1 MEAIIAQLKTFPAR
15 FMALPVAIK
24 AALIAAVVIGL
35 GMVGVARV
43 MVDGGRRDYV
53 FTSLSPGDSAAC
65 AEALTAAGIPFSVEA
80 DGAAIAVPHD
90 KVHTAR
96 LLLAGQGLPRGAGVG
111 FELFDKGDLGVSEFT
126 QRVNLQRAI
135 EGEMARTIRSLGPV
149 REARVHITLPK
160 KGLFRDEDKGGAAA
174 VMVRLHPGRVLDE
187 SAIAGIRHLVASAVP
202 GLPAKAV
209 TIVDE
214 GGALL
219 GEQSGE
225 SGLIGY
231 QKKLERSLQERV
243 VAVLEPALGKDSV
256 VARVTAEV
264 DDAEEGATISVFDPD
279 GSVLRSERTRND
291 ERSDRNGQAVGAAGA
306 IANAVANEPGMLPPD
321 ERQSQSSRA
330 EVTRTFEVTNTV
342 TTRAT
347 RSPRLRRLSVA
358 VVINEGSTPR
368 TASEVAR
375 YAELVRKAVGFDE
388 DRGDQL
394 EVTSIPF
401 LQPTTIPPSTTLEED
416 ILAMRTPTL
425 IGLGVLALLVAALSA
440 AMVLQNRRY
449 KAALAAR
456 AEEEAKK
463 VALAAADEASRLAL
477 GDGGVTV
484 SIGESVA
491 AAAQP
496 PSPPDTPQARAIAL
510 ALADPRRA
518 AAVLESWLEEDQEQ
532 KVRALP
538 AAVVTTTSS
547 EEQHA

>member
-1 MEAIIAQLKTFPAR
+1 
-15 FMALPVAIK
+15 
-24 AALIAAVVIGL
+24 
-35 GMVGVARV
+35 

-135 EGEMARTIRSLGPV
+135 EGEMARTIQSLGPV

-187 SAIAGIRHLVASAVP
+187 GAIAGIRHLVASAVP
-202 GLPAKAV
+202 GLPARAV

-214 GGALL
+214 GGTLL
-219 GEQSGE
+219 GEQGGE

-231 QKKLERSLQERV
+231 QKKLERTLQERV
-243 VAVLEPALGKDSV
+243 LAVLEPALGKDSV

-264 DDAEEGATISVFDPD
+264 DDAEEGATISVYDPD
-279 GSVLRSERTRND
+279 GAVLRSERTRND
-291 ERSDRNGQAVGAAGA
+291 ERNDRNGQGGVAAGA
-306 IANAVANEPGMLPPD
+306 VANSVTNEPGMLPPD

-330 EVTRTFEVTNTV
+330 EFSRTFEITNTV
-342 TTRAT
+342 TTRST
-347 RSPRLRRLSVA
+347 RSPRLKRLSVA

-368 TASEVAR
+368 TPAEVTR
-375 YAELVRKAVGFDE
+375 YAELTRKAVGFDE

-394 EVTSIPF
+394 EVTSVPF
-401 LQPTTIPPSTTLEED
+401 LQPVATPPPTSTEEG
-416 ILAMRTPTL
+416 ILALRTPML
-425 IGLGVLALLVAALSA
+425 VGLAVLALLVAALSA
-440 AMVLQNRRY
+440 AIVVQGRRH

-456 AEEEAKK
+456 ADEEAKK

-477 GDGGVTV
+477 GEGGVTV
-484 SIGESVA
+484 SIGEVA
-491 AAAQP
+491 AAAPLPLP
-496 PSPPDTPQARAIAL
+496 PSLPDTPQARAMAL

-518 AAVLESWLEEDQEQ
+518 AAILESWLEQDQEQ
-532 KVRALP
+532 KARALP
-538 AAVVTTTSS
+538 AATTAT
-547 EEQHA
+547 EEKHV

>member
-401 LQPTTIPPSTTLEED
+401 LQPTAIPPSTTLEED